1 VHGLNRVVLIQH
13 QNCAFYTGRL
23 KLEGFSVERTQL
35 EDLAAAAA
43 FVRRVTGVDRVDSY
57 FARQLEGAVRFEE
70 VQF

>member
-23 KLEGFSVERTQL
+23 KLEGFEVEQRQR

-43 FVRRVTGVDRVDSY
+43 FVRRVTGVDRVDMY
-57 FARQLEGAVRFEE
+57 FARQLETIVRFEE
-70 VQF
+70 VKF